1 MQITQKQSCQDLQ
14 NLILNHK
21 SLKMTQVLLQTLQ
34 NPRKMKQKQMK
45 QIQYLKKKKNM

>member
-34 NPRKMKQKQMK
+34 NPRKMKQKQK
-45 QIQYLKKKKNM
+45 LAKVCKLKII